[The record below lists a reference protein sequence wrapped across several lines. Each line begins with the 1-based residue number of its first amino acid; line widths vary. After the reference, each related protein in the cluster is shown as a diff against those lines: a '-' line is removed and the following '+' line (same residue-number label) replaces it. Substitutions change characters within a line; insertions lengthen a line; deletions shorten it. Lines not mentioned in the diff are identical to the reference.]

1 MTVIDDDLLASLFKN
16 VGSSIAVPESGASDI
31 LDRAIG
37 RSTADEGDDNQV
49 QFDQE
54 EDAPGIARTS
64 RVRTLV
70 RTHRLLSVAACLLVA
85 VLVVGGA
92 TWNWKPTPTAR
103 VNNSSYAAP
112 HSARSNAGAT
122 TSPSN
127 AFGSPHA
134 SGQPTGTPAFALPS
148 SDAAGKATSPAST
161 TTTSP
166 PLPSGEVGQS
176 SKIEQTGTLSLMVA
190 KDALNKT
197 MTELSFLATANNGF
211 VASTQTQTGSGSS
224 SGTTGGSV
232 TLQVPV
238 ASFSDVLKKAQSFG
252 KTSSL
257 STKATDVTG
266 QYVNLQAQITALQAS
281 LQQYLTIMTKATSI
295 GDILSVQSQINT
307 IQSQIQQLQGQLQLL
322 THETTYSTLTV
333 MVNEK
338 ASPVPVMSA
347 RPQSGLAQA
356 WHKSVHGFVDAVEW
370 LIRIAGPA
378 LFVLLFAGAI
388 IVVVRFGWRRYRLH
402 SL

>member
-1 MTVIDDDLLASLFKN
+1 MTVIDDDLLASLFKDA
-16 VGSSIAVPESGASDI
+16 GSSIAVPESGASDI

-37 RSTADEGDDNQV
+37 RSNADEIDD
-49 QFDQE
+49 DQE
-54 EDAPGIARTS
+54 EPDQREDEPDIARTS
-64 RVRTLV
+64 RFRTLV

-92 TWNWKPTPTAR
+92 TWIWKPTPTAR
-103 VNNSSYAAP
+103 VNSSASAGL
-112 HSARSNAGAT
+112 HSSRSNAGST
-122 TSPSN
+122 THSN
-127 AFGSPHA
+127 VLGPVRA
-134 SGQPTGTPAFALPS
+134 SGQPTGTQTFALPPT
-148 SDAAGKATSPAST
+148 AGKATSPAS

-176 SKIEQTGTLSLMVA
+176 SKIEQTGTLSLIVA
-190 KDALNKT
+190 KDSLTKT
-197 MTELSFLATANNGF
+197 MTELAFLATANNGF
-211 VASTQTQTGSGSS
+211 VASTQTQSGSGSP
-224 SGTTGGSV
+224 SGSTGGSV

-238 ASFSDVLKKAQSFG
+238 ASFSQVLKQAQSFG

-307 IQSQIQQLQGQLQLL
+307 IQSQIQQLQGQLQVL
-322 THETTYSTLTV
+322 THETAYSTLTV

-338 ASPVPVMSA
+338 MIPVPVVSA
-347 RPQSGLAQA
+347 HPQSGLAKA
-356 WHKSVHGFVDAVEW
+356 WHESVHGFIDAVEW

-388 IVVVRFGWRRYRLH
+388 VVGARFGWRRYRLH